1 MPPSLVHGTPLAA
14 DLHATLQEELGR
26 IEALQEQ
33 LKERK
38 EALVRNANLAVPL
51 PPGVCLV
58 WEQDLVNE
66 CHTHVWDICSSE
78 QRVMSTALMGI
89 GKPHEGCIPAGA
101 GTDICSSEQRVV
113 IVV

>member
-1 MPPSLVHGTPLAA
+1 MSTALMGIGKPHEGCIPAGAGT
-14 DLHATLQEELGR
+14 
-26 IEALQEQ
+26 
-33 LKERK
+33 
-38 EALVRNANLAVPL
+38 
-51 PPGVCLV
+51 
-58 WEQDLVNE
+58 
-66 CHTHVWDICSSE
+66 DICSSE